1 MILQNQM
8 KNRLIALLILILGVL
23 LGYFVYASDHSYIH
37 HKPVPAWVK
46 NYSFKLGLDLKG
58 GVHLVYKAD
67 VSKVDSQ
74 EVGNAMTALKDVIE
88 RRINAFG
95 VAEPVIQVQDAGF
108 TNNNEQRLTV
118 DLPGVTDIDEAI
130 KTIGETPNLEFK
142 TENPDFDPKAP
153 LKIDSSS
160 VDANGQVSLGASFDP
175 YAHKYIATQLT
186 GRYLKKAT
194 VEFNSTTYQPVIGLQ
209 FNDEGSKLF
218 EEMTKANVGKTIA
231 IYLDGQILSAPVVQ
245 AVISGGQA
253 TITGTFTP
261 QEAKTLVGRLNS
273 GALPIPVE
281 LLSTQTIGPTLG
293 EKAISAGVH
302 AGVIALILISIF
314 FVLWYRLPGIVAV
327 VALTLYV
334 VIVLGLFKIIPVTLT
349 ASGIAGFI
357 ISLGIAVDANVL
369 IFERIK
375 EELKGGKKL
384 DDALHQGFDRA
395 WTSIRDSNL
404 STLITSVILFWFG
417 TSLIKGFALTL
428 GIGVIVALFSAVIV
442 TRIFLYALPASKS
455 NKVNKFLFG
464 SGFLK

>member
-1 MILQNQM
+1 M
-8 KNRLIALLILILGVL
+8 KNRLIALLILIIGVG
-23 LGYFVYASDHSYIH
+23 LGYFVYGSDHSYVH
-37 HKPVPAWVK
+37 HKAVPSWVK
-46 NYSFKLGLDLKG
+46 KYPFKLGLDLKG

-67 VSKVDSQ
+67 VSKIESK
-74 EVGNAMTALKDVIE
+74 EVGNAMNSLKDVIE

-95 VAEPVIQVQDAGF
+95 VAEPVIQVQEASF

-118 DLPGVTDIDEAI
+118 DLPGVTDIDQAI

-142 TENPDFDPKAP
+142 TENPAFDPKAP
-153 LKIDSSS
+153 VTIDGSQVKDGKI
-160 VDANGQVSLGASFDP
+160 SLGANFDP
-175 YAHKYIATQLT
+175 YANKYMSSQLT

-194 VEFNSTTYQPVIGLQ
+194 VQFNQTTYQPIIGLQ
-209 FNDEGSKLF
+209 FDDEGAKLF

-245 AVISGGQA
+245 AVITGGQA
-253 TITGTFTP
+253 TITGTFKP
-261 QEAKTLVGRLNS
+261 DEAKTLVGRLNS

-302 AGVIALILISIF
+302 AGIIALILISIF
-314 FVLWYRLPGIVAV
+314 FVLWYRLPGMVAV
-327 VALTLYV
+327 VALALYV
-334 VIVLGLFKIIPVTLT
+334 VIVLFFFKFIPVVLT

-369 IFERIK
+369 IFERVK

-384 DDALHQGFDRA
+384 KEALHDGFDRA

-404 STLITSVILFWFG
+404 STLITSAILFWFG

-428 GIGVIVALFSAVIV
+428 GIGVLVALFSAVMV

-455 NKVNKFLFG
+455 IKVNKVLFG

>member
-1 MILQNQM
+1 M
-8 KNRLIALLILILGVL
+8 KNRLIALLILILGVGF
-23 LGYFVYASDHSYIH
+23 GYFVYASDHSYVH
-37 HKPVPAWVK
+37 HKAVPAWVAK
-46 NYSFKLGLDLKG
+46 YPFKLGLDLKG

-67 VSKVDSQ
+67 VSKIDSK

-95 VAEPVIQVQDAGF
+95 VAEPIIQVQEASF

-118 DLPGVTDIDEAI
+118 DLPGVTNIDEAI

-142 TENPDFDPKAP
+142 TENPDFDPNAP
-153 LKIDSSS
+153 LKLDASS
-160 VDANGQVSLGASFDP
+160 VDGNGNVSLGASFDP
-175 YAHKYIATQLT
+175 YANKYVSSELT

-194 VEFNSTTYQPVIGLQ
+194 VEFNSTTYQPIIGLQ
-209 FNDEGSKLF
+209 FNDEGAKLF

-245 AVISGGQA
+245 AVITGGQA
-253 TITGTFTP
+253 TITGTFKP
-261 QEAKTLVGRLNS
+261 EEAKTLVGRLNS

-302 AGVIALILISIF
+302 AGVIALILISVF
-314 FVLWYRLPGIVAV
+314 FVLWYRLPGLVAV
-327 VALTLYV
+327 VALALYV
-334 VIVLGLFKIIPVTLT
+334 VIVLFFFKIIPVTLT

-357 ISLGIAVDANVL
+357 ISIGIAVDANVL

-375 EELKGGKKL
+375 EEMKSGKKL
-384 DDALHQGFDRA
+384 QEALHDGYGRA

-404 STLITSVILFWFG
+404 STLITALILFWFG
-417 TSLIKGFALTL
+417 TALIKGFALTL
-428 GIGVIVALFSAVIV
+428 GVGVLTALFSAVMV

-455 NKVNKFLFG
+455 NKVNKILFG

>member
-1 MILQNQM
+1 M
-8 KNRLIALLILILGVL
+8 KNRLIALLILIGGVG

-37 HKPVPAWVK
+37 HKAVPGWVK
-46 NYSFKLGLDLKG
+46 KYPFKLGLDLKG
-58 GVHLVYKAD
+58 GSHLVYKAD
-67 VSKVDSQ
+67 VSKVAPG
-74 EVGNAMTALKDVIE
+74 EVSAAMASLKDVIE

-95 VAEPVIQVQDAGF
+95 VSEPIIQTQEAGF
-108 TNNNEQRLTV
+108 TNNNEYRLTV
-118 DLPGVTDIDEAI
+118 DLPGVTDIEEAI

-142 TENPDFDPKAP
+142 TENPAFDPKAP
-153 LKIDSSS
+153 LS
-160 VDANGQVSLGASFDP
+160 VKPTIGADGQLTLGAIDP
-175 YAHKYIATQLT
+175 YANKYITSTLT

-194 VEFNSTTYQPVIGLQ
+194 VQFNQTTYAPVIGLQ
-209 FNDEGSKLF
+209 FDTEGSKLF

-231 IYLDGQILSAPVVQ
+231 IYLDGQVLSAPVVQ
-245 AVISGGQA
+245 QAISGGQA
-253 TITGTFTP
+253 TITGNFTP

-293 EKAISAGVH
+293 EKAISAGIH
-302 AGVIALILISIF
+302 AGLIALIFISLF
-314 FVLWYRLPGIVAV
+314 FVIWYRLPGIIAV
-327 VALTLYV
+327 VALALYV
-334 VIVLGLFKIIPVTLT
+334 GIVLASFKLIPVTLT

-369 IFERIK
+369 IFERVK
-375 EELKGGKKL
+375 EELKSGKKL
-384 DDALHQGFDRA
+384 QEALHDGFDRA

-404 STLITSVILFWFG
+404 STLITSLILFWFG

-455 NKVNKFLFG
+455 TKVNKFLFG